1 MDEQYLEARFAT
13 SAERWRERLHRAK
26 LDRIVGAFL
35 EAAEPLSVLGAQ
47 VLYVSQ
53 PVLGLMVQRQVIKDW
68 ANLLET
74 PGGLAWFRDQL
85 LETETQAE
93 HMAEGQDHIG

>member
-1 MDEQYLEARFAT
+1 
-13 SAERWRERLHRAK
+13 
-26 LDRIVGAFL
+26 
-35 EAAEPLSVLGAQ
+35 
-47 VLYVSQ
+47 
-53 PVLGLMVQRQVIKDW
+53 MVQRQVIKDW